1 MLVAGF
7 SDFKKEQKQSNQIK
21 DMKEHFKSVEFA
33 PGKTLSVETGR
44 LAKLADGAMMVKMGE
59 TMVLC
64 TVVSSKSAKPGQDF
78 FPLVVDLR
86 ESFTA
91 GGKFP
96 GGFLKREG
104 RPSDNE
110 TLASRLIDRSL
121 RPLFPSGYYNDT
133 QVICQVFSSD
143 GQNEADVLGAFGASA
158 AIHVSDIPYDGPM
171 AQVKVGRVDGEF
183 IINPTIDELK
193 NSDMDMIVA
202 GTSSSVIMIEGE
214 MNQIREHEMLEAIKT
229 AHASIVKLCQFQ
241 EELREEYGVAK
252 REFEPVKEDEDL
264 QSKVESAAAAAIKE
278 VVGKGLGKEDYN
290 GQLRELRTEIVE
302 KLTAEEGLEEAG
314 SEIAKLFGKIEKREL
329 RNMILTQKRRID
341 GRSPEDIRDI
351 WTQVGYLPRV
361 HGSSI
366 FSRGET
372 QALVSV
378 TLGTKR
384 DAQSID
390 TLFHEE
396 DKLFMLHYNFPPFSV
411 GEAGF
416 MRGPGRREI
425 GHGHLAERALKMV
438 MPEFDDFGYVIRVRS
453 DILESNGSSSM
464 ASVCGGSMALMDAGV
479 PLPKPVAG
487 IAMGMIVGDD
497 STVVLSDIRGEEDF
511 MGDMDFKTAGTE
523 DGITATQMDMK
534 VQGISFEVLEQA
546 LEQARVGRLHI
557 LDKMAETISEARDS
571 LSKYAPQFLRM
582 TIDGDSIGAVIGPG
596 GKVIQ
601 TLQKETDTE
610 IWIEE
615 DEAGKGQITISAD
628 SLDKAENA
636 KKRIQAI
643 AGNLDEGAVYLGT
656 VKAIKEYGAFVEL
669 VPGKEG
675 LLHISEIN
683 HSRVNKVEDVLSVGD
698 QIEVK
703 LLKVEHG
710 GKLRLSRKAL
720 LPRPGE
726 EE

>member
-1 MLVAGF
+1 
-7 SDFKKEQKQSNQIK
+7 
-21 DMKEHFKSVEFA
+21 MKAEFKSVEFA
-33 PGKTLSVETGR
+33 PGKTISVETGR
-44 LAKLADGAMMVKMGE
+44 IAKQADGAVMVRMGD

-64 TVVSSKSAKPGQDF
+64 TVVSAKEAKPGQDF

-104 RPSDNE
+104 RPSDGE

-121 RPLFPSGYYNDT
+121 RPLFPKGYYNDT
-133 QVICQVFSSD
+133 QVICQVYSSD
-143 GQNEADVLGAFGASA
+143 GQHEADVLGAVGASA

-171 AQVKVGRVDGEF
+171 AQVKVGRVNGEF
-183 IINPTIDELK
+183 VINPTIDELK
-193 NSDMDMIVA
+193 ESDMDLIVA
-202 GTSSSVIMIEGE
+202 GTAESVIMIEGE
-214 MNQIREHEMLEAIKT
+214 MKEVSEAEMLEAIKEG
-229 AHASIVKLCQFQ
+229 HKSIVKLCEFQ
-241 EELREEYGVAK
+241 EELRKEYGVEK
-252 REFEPVKEDEDL
+252 REFTPEEKNEELENLVKE
-264 QSKVESAAAAAIKE
+264 KVGNRLKE
-278 VVGKGLGKEDYN
+278 IVGTGLGKEEYN
-290 GQLRELRTEIVE
+290 GQLKELKSEIIE
-302 KLTAEEGLEEAG
+302 EITSAEEHEEAG
-314 SEIAKLFGKIEKREL
+314 SEVSSIFGNMEKDEL
-329 RNMILTQKRRID
+329 RSMILEKKRRID

-351 WTQVGYLPRV
+351 WTEVGYLPRA

-366 FSRGET
+366 FTRGET

-384 DAQSID
+384 DAQSVD
-390 TLFHEE
+390 TLFYEE
-396 DKLFMLHYNFPPFSV
+396 DKTFMLHYNFPPYCV

-438 MPEFDDFGYVIRVRS
+438 LPKFEDFGYVIRVRS
-453 DILESNGSSSM
+453 DITESNGSSSM
-464 ASVCGGSMALMDAGV
+464 ASVCGGSMAMMDAGV
-479 PLPKPVAG
+479 PVPKPVAG
-487 IAMGMIVGDD
+487 IAMGMIVGENN
-497 STVVLSDIRGEEDF
+497 TVVLSDIRGEEDF
-511 MGDMDFKTAGTE
+511 MGDMDFKTAGTA

-534 VQGISFEVLEQA
+534 VQGISFEIIEEALKQA
-546 LEQARVGRLHI
+546 HSGRMHI
-557 LDKMAETISEARDS
+557 LEKMAETISKPKDS
-571 LSKYAPQFLRM
+571 ISEFAPQFINM

-615 DEAGKGQITISAD
+615 DEEGKGQITISAD
-628 SLDKAENA
+628 SLEKAEAA
-636 KKRIQAI
+636 KKRIQAV
-643 AGNLDEGAVYLGT
+643 AGQLDEGATYKGT
-656 VKAIKEYGAFVEL
+656 VKAVKEYGAFVEI

-675 LLHISEIN
+675 LLHISELE
-683 HSRVNKVEDVLSVGD
+683 HGHVKRVEDVINVGD
-698 QIEVK
+698 EVEVK

-720 LPRPGE
+720 LPKE
-726 EE
+726 D